1 MSSPSLPA
9 TSAVTGTPPRGS
21 AYGVRIKMSESRLAG
36 RLPVNNCFALGHH
49 AIMPGILG
57 SILGAFLTF
66 RLAAGEEQYNAVVAN
81 ARSGRLAVQGWE
93 AEHPATPVFSL

>member
-1 MSSPSLPA
+1 
-9 TSAVTGTPPRGS
+9 
-21 AYGVRIKMSESRLAG
+21 MSESRLAG

-81 ARSGRLAVQGWE
+81 AR
-93 AEHPATPVFSL
+93 

>member
-1 MSSPSLPA
+1 AQALTVLDSA
-9 TSAVTGTPPRGS
+9 TPLTFLRYSPPRGS

-81 ARSGRLAVQGWE
+81 AR
-93 AEHPATPVFSL
+93 